1 MKVEFKR
8 VNQNPVSTKT
18 KGRCD
23 PVRTLRSSGG
33 AKPMMEMNPTEQG
46 IRQPADGDDNV
57 AALLISIW
65 HFWGNILMHL

>member
-23 PVRTLRSSGG
+23 LCGG
-33 AKPMMEMNPTEQG
+33 AKAAKPMMEMMNPTEQG
-46 IRQPADGDDNV
+46 IRQPADGDDNPNV

-65 HFWGNILMHL
+65 HFLGNILMHL